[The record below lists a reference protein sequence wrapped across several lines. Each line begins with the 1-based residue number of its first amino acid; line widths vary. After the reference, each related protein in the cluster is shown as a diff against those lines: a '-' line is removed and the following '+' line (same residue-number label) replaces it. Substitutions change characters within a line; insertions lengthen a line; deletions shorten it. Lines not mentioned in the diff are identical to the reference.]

1 MIIVPRLFQSRNNEN
16 MVHYTKEE
24 SSTVMFTTQHVTQWA
39 VGDILN
45 GAKYSVCNGK
55 NTERDIL

>member
-1 MIIVPRLFQSRNNEN
+1 

-24 SSTVMFTTQHVTQWA
+24 SSTVMFTTQHVTQCA

-55 NTERDIL
+55 NTERHPLKSNL